1 METRSANKSVVIK
14 STIGAI
20 IMFMFA
26 IFVLPPL
33 YDLFCEALGIG
44 GKTGGPYQAEVLK
57 IDDTREVEVQ
67 FVVTNNATM
76 PWEFYPVKDK
86 VFVHP
91 GESNEITFFAK
102 NLTGNDMVGQAI
114 PNILPNNA
122 ADFFHKTECFC
133 FNSQPLDAGDD
144 AELMVQFIIDPE
156 LPRSVNTVTLS
167 YTIFDITD
175 RVADLKI
182 TQL

>member
-1 METRSANKSVVIK
+1 MIRGKNLTPLLLA
-14 STIGAI
+14 G
-20 IMFMFA
+20 
-26 IFVLPPL
+26 IFVLMLGLSYAAVPL

-44 GKTGGPYQAEVLK
+44 GKTSGPYQAEVLT

-102 NLTGNDMVGQAI
+102 NLTNKDMVGQAI

-122 ADFFHKTECFC
+122 ANFFHKTECFC
-133 FNSQPLDAGDD
+133 FNSQPLQAGDD
-144 AELMVQFIIDPE
+144 AELMVQFVIDPD

-182 TQL
+182 TQR

>member
-44 GKTGGPYQAEVLK
+44 GKPGGPYQAEVLT
-57 IDDTREVEVQ
+57 IDDTRQVEVQ

-91 GESNEITFFAK
+91 
-102 NLTGNDMVGQAI
+102 
-114 PNILPNNA
+114 
-122 ADFFHKTECFC
+122 
-133 FNSQPLDAGDD
+133 
-144 AELMVQFIIDPE
+144 
-156 LPRSVNTVTLS
+156 VNQMKLHFLQR
-167 YTIFDITD
+167 I
-175 RVADLKI
+175 
-182 TQL
+182 